1 MTGQSRLGRVEFVAM
16 MAMLVATVA
25 FSIDS
30 MLPALPQIGA
40 ELTPQALNRAQ
51 LVVTSFILGLGMG
64 TLFTGP
70 LSDSFGR
77 KPVVLTGAGI
87 YIFGA
92 ALAWAAPTLELMIA
106 ARIVQGLGAAA
117 ARIVALAIVRDLY
130 SGRDMAR
137 LMSFVMMVFTLVP
150 AISPLAGSVVIDLA
164 GWRMIFVSFIVFAL
178 ASSLWLA
185 LRLDEP
191 LPPQARRPFRRAA
204 MALALHEVLSHRT
217 VRLSIA
223 VQMLCMTTLF
233 CSISMIQQ
241 VFEAFFD
248 RADSFPVWFFMMAMI
263 AGLFSLF
270 NARVVMRLGMRR
282 MVAAALSVQIA
293 LSGAM
298 VLAFWLGLLPPAW
311 QFPLYIAWQTS
322 VFAHAALT
330 LGNINALAMEPLGH
344 IAGMGASVI
353 AAIATVGSV
362 LLTVPVGLMFNGTPM
377 PLLLAVLIAVAV
389 ARGLMTRLARSEE
402 YAV

>member
-1 MTGQSRLGRVEFVAM
+1 MTGQSRLGRIEFVAM

-25 FSIDS
+25 FSIDA

-40 ELTPQALNRAQ
+40 ELTPDALNRAQ
-51 LVVTSFILGLGMG
+51 LVVTSFILGLGIG

-70 LSDSFGR
+70 LSDSYGR
-77 KPVVLTGAGI
+77 KRVILIGSGI

-130 SGRDMAR
+130 SGREMAR

-150 AISPLAGSVVIDLA
+150 AISPLAGSVVIGIA
-164 GWRMIFVSFIVFAL
+164 GWRVIFACFAGFAL
-178 ASSLWLA
+178 ISSLWLA

-191 LPPQARRPFRRAA
+191 LALQARRPFRRAA
-204 MALALHEVLSHRT
+204 LMEAMKEVVSHRS
-217 VRLSIA
+217 VRLAIA

-241 VFEAFFD
+241 VFEVYFD
-248 RADSFPVWFFMMAMI
+248 RAAQFPQWFFLMALI
-263 AGLFSLF
+263 AGSFSLL

-282 MVAAALSVQIA
+282 MVAGALGLQIG
-293 LSGAM
+293 LSGLM
-298 VLAFWLGLLPPAW
+298 VLGFALGLPPALE
-311 QFPLYIAWQTS
+311 FALYIAWQTS
-322 VFAHAALT
+322 VFANAALT

-377 PLLLAVLIAVAV
+377 PLFLAVLVAV
-389 ARGLMTRLARSEE
+389 TVARFLMARLERAEE
-402 YAV
+402 FAA

>member
-25 FSIDS
+25 FSIDA

-40 ELTPQALNRAQ
+40 ELTPDALNRAQ

-70 LSDSFGR
+70 LSDSYGR
-77 KPVVLTGAGI
+77 KRVILIGSGV

-130 SGRDMAR
+130 SGREMAR

-164 GWRMIFVSFIVFAL
+164 GWRMIFACFAVFAL
-178 ASSLWLA
+178 ISGLWLA

-191 LPPQARRPFRRAA
+191 LAPQARRPFRRAA
-204 MALALHEVLSHRT
+204 LVLAMKEVVSHRT
-217 VRLSIA
+217 VRLAIA
-223 VQMLCMTTLF
+223 VQMLCMATLF

-241 VFEAFFD
+241 VFEIYFN
-248 RADSFPVWFFMMAMI
+248 RAAQFPQWFFLMALI
-263 AGLFSLF
+263 AGSFSLL
-270 NARVVMRLGMRR
+270 NARLVMRLGMRR
-282 MVAAALSVQIA
+282 MVSGALALQIG
-293 LSGAM
+293 LSGLM
-298 VLAFWLGLLPPAW
+298 VLSFVVGLPPAIE
-311 QFPLYIAWQTS
+311 FPLYIAWQTS
-322 VFAHAALT
+322 VFANAALT

-353 AAIATVGSV
+353 AAIATVGSI
-362 LLTVPVGLMFNGTPM
+362 LLTVSVGLMFDGTPL
-377 PLLLAVLIAVAV
+377 PLFLAVLAAVTV
-389 ARGLMTRLARSEE
+389 ARVLMGKLKRAEE
-402 YAV
+402 FTA

>member
-1 MTGQSRLGRVEFVAM
+1 MTGQSRLGRIEFVAM

-25 FSIDS
+25 FSIDA

-40 ELTPQALNRAQ
+40 ELTPDALNRAQ
-51 LVVTSFILGLGMG
+51 LVVTSFILGLGIG

-70 LSDSFGR
+70 LSDSYGR
-77 KPVVLTGAGI
+77 KRVILIGSGI

-130 SGRDMAR
+130 SGREMAR

-150 AISPLAGSVVIDLA
+150 AISPLAGSVVIGIA
-164 GWRMIFVSFIVFAL
+164 GWRVIFACFAGFAL
-178 ASSLWLA
+178 ISSLWLA

-191 LPPQARRPFRRAA
+191 LALQARRPFRRAA
-204 MALALHEVLSHRT
+204 LVEAMKEVVSHRS
-217 VRLSIA
+217 VRLAIV

-241 VFEAFFD
+241 VFEAYFD
-248 RADSFPVWFFMMAMI
+248 RAAQFPQWFFLMALI
-263 AGLFSLF
+263 AGSFSLL

-282 MVAAALSVQIA
+282 MVAGALGLQIG
-293 LSGAM
+293 LSGLM
-298 VLAFWLGLLPPAW
+298 VLGFALGLPPALE
-311 QFPLYIAWQTS
+311 FALYIAWQTS
-322 VFAHAALT
+322 VFANAALT

-377 PLLLAVLIAVAV
+377 PLFLAVLVAV
-389 ARGLMTRLARSEE
+389 TVARFLMARLERAEE
-402 YAV
+402 FAA

>member
-1 MTGQSRLGRVEFVAM
+1 MTGQSRLGRIEFVAM

-25 FSIDS
+25 FSIDA

-40 ELTPQALNRAQ
+40 ELTPDALNRAQ
-51 LVVTSFILGLGMG
+51 LVVTSFILGLGIG

-70 LSDSFGR
+70 LSDSYGR
-77 KPVVLTGAGI
+77 KRVILIGSGI

-130 SGRDMAR
+130 SGREMAR

-150 AISPLAGSVVIDLA
+150 AISPLAGSVVIGIA
-164 GWRMIFVSFIVFAL
+164 GWRVIFACFAGFAL
-178 ASSLWLA
+178 ISSLWLA

-191 LPPQARRPFRRAA
+191 LALQARRPFRRAA
-204 MALALHEVLSHRT
+204 LMEAMKEVVSHRS
-217 VRLSIA
+217 VRLAIA

-241 VFEAFFD
+241 VFEAYFD
-248 RADSFPVWFFMMAMI
+248 RAAQFPQWFFLMALI
-263 AGLFSLF
+263 AGSFSLL
-270 NARVVMRLGMRR
+270 NARLVMRLGMRR
-282 MVAAALSVQIA
+282 MVAGALGLQIG
-293 LSGAM
+293 LSGLM
-298 VLAFWLGLLPPAW
+298 VLGFALGLPPALE
-311 QFPLYIAWQTS
+311 FALYIAWQTS
-322 VFAHAALT
+322 VFANAALT

-377 PLLLAVLIAVAV
+377 PLFLAVLVAV
-389 ARGLMTRLARSEE
+389 TVARFLMARLERAEE
-402 YAV
+402 FAA

>member
-1 MTGQSRLGRVEFVAM
+1 MTGQSRLGRIEFVAM

-25 FSIDS
+25 FSIDA
-30 MLPALPQIGA
+30 MLPAVPQIGA
-40 ELTPQALNRAQ
+40 ELTPDALNRAQ
-51 LVVTSFILGLGMG
+51 LVVTSFILGLGIG

-70 LSDSFGR
+70 LSDSYGR
-77 KPVVLTGAGI
+77 KRVILIGSGV

-117 ARIVALAIVRDLY
+117 ARIIALAIVRDLY
-130 SGRDMAR
+130 SGREMAR

-150 AISPLAGSVVIDLA
+150 AISPLAGSVVIGIA
-164 GWRMIFVSFIVFAL
+164 GWRVIFACFAGFAL
-178 ASSLWLA
+178 ISSLWLA

-191 LPPQARRPFRRAA
+191 LALQARRPFRRAA
-204 MALALHEVLSHRT
+204 LMEAMKEVVSHRS
-217 VRLSIA
+217 VRLAIA

-241 VFEAFFD
+241 VFEAYFD
-248 RADSFPVWFFMMAMI
+248 RAAQFPQWFFLMALI
-263 AGLFSLF
+263 AGSFSLL

-282 MVAAALSVQIA
+282 MVAGALGLQIG
-293 LSGAM
+293 LSGLM
-298 VLAFWLGLLPPAW
+298 VLGFAVGLPPALE
-311 QFPLYIAWQTS
+311 FPLYIAWQTS
-322 VFAHAALT
+322 VFANAALT

-377 PLLLAVLIAVAV
+377 PLFLAVLVAV
-389 ARGLMTRLARSEE
+389 TVARFLMARLERAEE
-402 YAV
+402 FAA

>member
-1 MTGQSRLGRVEFVAM
+1 MTGQSRLGRIEFVAM

-25 FSIDS
+25 FSIDA

-40 ELTPQALNRAQ
+40 ELTPDALNRAQ
-51 LVVTSFILGLGMG
+51 LVVTSFILGLGIG

-70 LSDSFGR
+70 LSDSYGR
-77 KPVVLTGAGI
+77 KRVILIGSGV

-117 ARIVALAIVRDLY
+117 ARIIALAIVRDLY
-130 SGRDMAR
+130 SGREMAR

-150 AISPLAGSVVIDLA
+150 AISPLAGSVVIGIA
-164 GWRMIFVSFIVFAL
+164 GWRVIFACFAGFAL
-178 ASSLWLA
+178 ISSLWLA

-191 LPPQARRPFRRAA
+191 LALQARRPFRRAA
-204 MALALHEVLSHRT
+204 LMEAMKEVVSHRS
-217 VRLSIA
+217 VRLAIA

-241 VFEAFFD
+241 VFEAYFD
-248 RADSFPVWFFMMAMI
+248 RAAQFPQWFFLMALI
-263 AGLFSLF
+263 AGSFSLL

-282 MVAAALSVQIA
+282 MVAGALGLQIG
-293 LSGAM
+293 LSGLM
-298 VLAFWLGLLPPAW
+298 VLGFALGLPPALE
-311 QFPLYIAWQTS
+311 FALYIAWQTS
-322 VFAHAALT
+322 VFANAALT

-377 PLLLAVLIAVAV
+377 PLFLAVLVAV
-389 ARGLMTRLARSEE
+389 TVARFLMARLERAEE
-402 YAV
+402 FAA

>member
-25 FSIDS
+25 FSIDA

-40 ELTPQALNRAQ
+40 ELTPDALNRAQ
-51 LVVTSFILGLGMG
+51 LVVTSFILGLGIG

-70 LSDSFGR
+70 LSDSYGR
-77 KPVVLTGAGI
+77 KRVILIGSGV

-130 SGRDMAR
+130 SGREMAR

-150 AISPLAGSVVIDLA
+150 AISPLAGSVVIGIA
-164 GWRMIFVSFIVFAL
+164 GWRVIFACFAGFAL
-178 ASSLWLA
+178 ISSLWLA

-191 LPPQARRPFRRAA
+191 LALQARRPFRRAA
-204 MALALHEVLSHRT
+204 LMEAMKEVVSHRS
-217 VRLSIA
+217 VRLAIA

-241 VFEAFFD
+241 VFEAYFD
-248 RADSFPVWFFMMAMI
+248 RAAQFPQWFFLMALI
-263 AGLFSLF
+263 AGSFSLL

-282 MVAAALSVQIA
+282 MVAGALGLQIG
-293 LSGAM
+293 LSGLM
-298 VLAFWLGLLPPAW
+298 VLGFALGLPPALE
-311 QFPLYIAWQTS
+311 FALYIAWQTS
-322 VFAHAALT
+322 VFANAALT

-377 PLLLAVLIAVAV
+377 PLFLAVLVAV
-389 ARGLMTRLARSEE
+389 TVARFLMARLERAEE
-402 YAV
+402 FAA

>member
-1 MTGQSRLGRVEFVAM
+1 MTGQSRLGRIEFVAM

-25 FSIDS
+25 FSIDA

-40 ELTPQALNRAQ
+40 ELTPDALNRAQ
-51 LVVTSFILGLGMG
+51 LVVTSFILGLGIG

-70 LSDSFGR
+70 LSDSYGR
-77 KPVVLTGAGI
+77 KRVILIGSGI

-117 ARIVALAIVRDLY
+117 ARIIALAIVRDLY
-130 SGRDMAR
+130 SGREMAR

-150 AISPLAGSVVIDLA
+150 AISPLAGSVVIGIA
-164 GWRMIFVSFIVFAL
+164 GWRVIFACFAGFAL
-178 ASSLWLA
+178 ISSLWLA

-191 LPPQARRPFRRAA
+191 LALQARRPFRRAA
-204 MALALHEVLSHRT
+204 LMEAMKEVVSHRS
-217 VRLSIA
+217 VRLAIA

-241 VFEAFFD
+241 VFEAYFD
-248 RADSFPVWFFMMAMI
+248 RAAQFPQWFFLMALI
-263 AGLFSLF
+263 AGSFSLL

-282 MVAAALSVQIA
+282 MVAGALGLQIG
-293 LSGAM
+293 LSGLM
-298 VLAFWLGLLPPAW
+298 VLGFAVGLPPALE
-311 QFPLYIAWQTS
+311 FPLYIAWQTS
-322 VFAHAALT
+322 VFANAALT

-377 PLLLAVLIAVAV
+377 PLFLAVLVAV
-389 ARGLMTRLARSEE
+389 TVARFLMARLERAEE
-402 YAV
+402 FAA

>member
-1 MTGQSRLGRVEFVAM
+1 MTGQSRLGRIEFVAM

-25 FSIDS
+25 FSIDA

-40 ELTPQALNRAQ
+40 ELTPDALNRAQ
-51 LVVTSFILGLGMG
+51 LVVTSFILGLGIG

-70 LSDSFGR
+70 LSDSYGR
-77 KPVVLTGAGI
+77 KRVILIGSGV

-117 ARIVALAIVRDLY
+117 ARIIALAIVRDLY
-130 SGRDMAR
+130 SGREMAR

-150 AISPLAGSVVIDLA
+150 AISPLAGSVVIGIA
-164 GWRMIFVSFIVFAL
+164 GWRVIFACFAGFAL
-178 ASSLWLA
+178 ISSLWLA

-191 LPPQARRPFRRAA
+191 LALQARRPFRRAA
-204 MALALHEVLSHRT
+204 LVEAMKEVVSHRS
-217 VRLSIA
+217 VRLAIA

-241 VFEAFFD
+241 VFEAYFD
-248 RADSFPVWFFMMAMI
+248 RAAQFPQWFFLMALI
-263 AGLFSLF
+263 AGSFSLL

-282 MVAAALSVQIA
+282 MVAGALGLQIG
-293 LSGAM
+293 LSGLM
-298 VLAFWLGLLPPAW
+298 VLGFALGLPPALE
-311 QFPLYIAWQTS
+311 FALYIAWQTS
-322 VFAHAALT
+322 VFANAALT

-377 PLLLAVLIAVAV
+377 PLFLAVLVAV
-389 ARGLMTRLARSEE
+389 TVARFLMARLERAEE
-402 YAV
+402 FAA

>member
-1 MTGQSRLGRVEFVAM
+1 MTGQSRLGRIEFVAM

-25 FSIDS
+25 FSIDA
-30 MLPALPQIGA
+30 MLPALPRIGA
-40 ELTPQALNRAQ
+40 ELTPDALNRAQ
-51 LVVTSFILGLGMG
+51 LVVTSFILGLGIG

-70 LSDSFGR
+70 LSDSYGR
-77 KPVVLTGAGI
+77 KRVILIGSGV

-130 SGRDMAR
+130 SGREMAR

-150 AISPLAGSVVIDLA
+150 AISPLAGSVVIGIA
-164 GWRMIFVSFIVFAL
+164 GWRVIFACFAGFAL
-178 ASSLWLA
+178 ISSLWLA

-191 LPPQARRPFRRAA
+191 LALQARRPFRRAA
-204 MALALHEVLSHRT
+204 LVEAMKEVVSHRS
-217 VRLSIA
+217 VRLAIA

-241 VFEAFFD
+241 VFEAYFD
-248 RADSFPVWFFMMAMI
+248 RAAQFPQWFFLMALI
-263 AGLFSLF
+263 AGSFSLL

-282 MVAAALSVQIA
+282 MVAGALGLQIG
-293 LSGAM
+293 LSGLM
-298 VLAFWLGLLPPAW
+298 VLGFALGLPPALE
-311 QFPLYIAWQTS
+311 FALYIAWQTS
-322 VFAHAALT
+322 VFANAALT

-377 PLLLAVLIAVAV
+377 PLFLAVLVAV
-389 ARGLMTRLARSEE
+389 TVARFLMARLERAEE
-402 YAV
+402 FAA

>member
-1 MTGQSRLGRVEFVAM
+1 MTGQSRLGRIEFVAM

-25 FSIDS
+25 FSIDA

-40 ELTPQALNRAQ
+40 ELTPDALNRAQ
-51 LVVTSFILGLGMG
+51 LVVTSFILGLGIG
-64 TLFTGP
+64 TLFTGL
-70 LSDSFGR
+70 LSDSYGR
-77 KPVVLTGAGI
+77 KRVILIGSGV

-117 ARIVALAIVRDLY
+117 ARIIALAIVRDLY
-130 SGRDMAR
+130 SGREMAR

-150 AISPLAGSVVIDLA
+150 AISPLAGSVVIGIA
-164 GWRMIFVSFIVFAL
+164 GWRVIFACFAGFAL
-178 ASSLWLA
+178 ISSLWLA

-191 LPPQARRPFRRAA
+191 LALQARRPFRRAA
-204 MALALHEVLSHRT
+204 LVEAMKEVVSHRS
-217 VRLSIA
+217 VRLAIA

-241 VFEAFFD
+241 VFEAYFD
-248 RADSFPVWFFMMAMI
+248 RAAQFPQWFFLMALI
-263 AGLFSLF
+263 AGSFSLL

-282 MVAAALSVQIA
+282 MVAGALGLQIG
-293 LSGAM
+293 LSGLM
-298 VLAFWLGLLPPAW
+298 VLGFALGLPPALE
-311 QFPLYIAWQTS
+311 FALYIAWQTS
-322 VFAHAALT
+322 VFANAALT

-377 PLLLAVLIAVAV
+377 PLFLAVLVAV
-389 ARGLMTRLARSEE
+389 TVARFLMARLERAEE
-402 YAV
+402 FAA

>member
-1 MTGQSRLGRVEFVAM
+1 MTGQSRLGRIEFVAM

-25 FSIDS
+25 FSIDA

-40 ELTPQALNRAQ
+40 ELTPDALNRAQ
-51 LVVTSFILGLGMG
+51 LVVTSFILGLGIG

-70 LSDSFGR
+70 LSDSYGR
-77 KPVVLTGAGI
+77 KRVILIGSGV

-130 SGRDMAR
+130 SGREMAR

-150 AISPLAGSVVIDLA
+150 AISPLAGSVVIGIA
-164 GWRMIFVSFIVFAL
+164 GWRVIFACFAGFAL
-178 ASSLWLA
+178 ISSLWLA

-191 LPPQARRPFRRAA
+191 LALQARRPFRRAA
-204 MALALHEVLSHRT
+204 LVEAMKEVVSHRS
-217 VRLSIA
+217 VRLAIA

-241 VFEAFFD
+241 VFEAYFD
-248 RADSFPVWFFMMAMI
+248 RAAQFPQWFFLMALI
-263 AGLFSLF
+263 AGSFSLL

-282 MVAAALSVQIA
+282 MVSGALGLQIG
-293 LSGAM
+293 LSGFM
-298 VLAFWLGLLPPAW
+298 VIGFAVGLPPALE
-311 QFPLYIAWQTS
+311 FPLYIAWQTS
-322 VFAHAALT
+322 VFANAALT

-377 PLLLAVLIAVAV
+377 PLFLAVLVAV
-389 ARGLMTRLARSEE
+389 TVARFLMARLERAEE
-402 YAV
+402 FAA

>member
-1 MTGQSRLGRVEFVAM
+1 MTGQSRLGRIEFVAM

-25 FSIDS
+25 FSIDA

-40 ELTPQALNRAQ
+40 ELTPDALNRAQ
-51 LVVTSFILGLGMG
+51 LVVTSFILGLGIG

-70 LSDSFGR
+70 LSDSYGR
-77 KPVVLTGAGI
+77 KRVILIGSGI

-130 SGRDMAR
+130 SGREMAR

-150 AISPLAGSVVIDLA
+150 AISPLAGSVVIGIA
-164 GWRMIFVSFIVFAL
+164 GWRVIFACFAGFAL
-178 ASSLWLA
+178 ISSLWLA

-191 LPPQARRPFRRAA
+191 LALQARRPFRRAA
-204 MALALHEVLSHRT
+204 LVEAMKEVVSHRS
-217 VRLSIA
+217 VRLAIA

-241 VFEAFFD
+241 VFEAYFD
-248 RADSFPVWFFMMAMI
+248 RAAQFPQWFFLMALI
-263 AGLFSLF
+263 AGSFSLL

-282 MVAAALSVQIA
+282 MVAGALGLQIG
-293 LSGAM
+293 LSGLM
-298 VLAFWLGLLPPAW
+298 VLGFALGLPPALE
-311 QFPLYIAWQTS
+311 FALYIAWQTS
-322 VFAHAALT
+322 VFANAALT

-377 PLLLAVLIAVAV
+377 PLFLAVLVAV
-389 ARGLMTRLARSEE
+389 TVARFLMARLERAEE
-402 YAV
+402 FAA

>member
-1 MTGQSRLGRVEFVAM
+1 MTGQPRLSRLEFVAM

-25 FSIDS
+25 FSLDS
-30 MLPALPQIGA
+30 MLPALPRIGA
-40 ELTPQALNRAQ
+40 ELTPDALNRAQ
-51 LVVTSFILGLGMG
+51 LVVTSFILGLGVG

-77 KPVVLTGAGI
+77 KRVILIGSGVYILGAG
-87 YIFGA
+87 
-92 ALAWAAPTLELMIA
+92 LAWIAPSLELMIA

-130 SGRDMAR
+130 SGREMAR

-150 AISPLAGSVVIDLA
+150 AVSPLAGSVVIGLF
-164 GWRMIFVSFIVFAL
+164 GWRAIFLTFILFAL
-178 ASSLWLA
+178 ACSLWLA

-191 LPPQARRPFRRAA
+191 LPPEKRRPFRRAA
-204 MALALHEVLSHRT
+204 LVAAMREVLANPT
-217 VRLSIA
+217 VRLAIA

-241 VFEAFFD
+241 IFSVTFD
-248 RADSFPVWFFMMAMI
+248 RAPEFPFWFFIMAVI
-263 AGLFSLF
+263 AGAVSFL
-270 NARVVMRLGMRR
+270 NASIVVRLGMQR
-282 MVAAALSVQIA
+282 MVSGALGLQIV

-298 VLAFWLGLLPPAW
+298 VLAFSFGLPPAL
-311 QFPLYIAWQTS
+311 QFPLYIVWQTT
-322 VFAHAALT
+322 VFANAALT
-330 LGNINALAMEPLGH
+330 LGNINALGMEPLGH

-353 AAIATVGSV
+353 ACFATVGAV

-377 PLLLAVLIAVAV
+377 PLLLAVFCVVL
-389 ARGLMTRLARSEE
+389 LARLLMLRLSRMQDQ
-402 YAV
+402 AA

>member
-1 MTGQSRLGRVEFVAM
+1 MTGQSRLGRIEFVAM

-25 FSIDS
+25 FSIDA

-40 ELTPQALNRAQ
+40 ELTPDALNRAQ
-51 LVVTSFILGLGMG
+51 LVVTSFILGLGIG

-70 LSDSFGR
+70 LSDSYGR
-77 KPVVLTGAGI
+77 KRVILIGSGV

-117 ARIVALAIVRDLY
+117 ARIIALAIVRDLY
-130 SGRDMAR
+130 SGREMAR

-150 AISPLAGSVVIDLA
+150 AISPLAGSVVIGIA
-164 GWRMIFVSFIVFAL
+164 GWRVIFACFAGFAL
-178 ASSLWLA
+178 ISSLWLA

-191 LPPQARRPFRRAA
+191 LALQARRPFRRAA
-204 MALALHEVLSHRT
+204 LVEAMKEVVSHRS
-217 VRLSIA
+217 VRLAIA

-241 VFEAFFD
+241 VFEAYFD
-248 RADSFPVWFFMMAMI
+248 RAAQFPQWFFLMALI
-263 AGLFSLF
+263 AGSFSLL

-282 MVAAALSVQIA
+282 MVAGALGLQIG
-293 LSGAM
+293 LSGLM
-298 VLAFWLGLLPPAW
+298 VLGFALGLPPALE
-311 QFPLYIAWQTS
+311 FVLYIAWQTS
-322 VFAHAALT
+322 VFANAALT

-377 PLLLAVLIAVAV
+377 PLFLAVLVAV
-389 ARGLMTRLARSEE
+389 TVARFLMARLERAEE
-402 YAV
+402 FAA

>member
-1 MTGQSRLGRVEFVAM
+1 MTGQSRLGRIEFVAM

-25 FSIDS
+25 FSIDA

-40 ELTPQALNRAQ
+40 ELTPDALNRAQ
-51 LVVTSFILGLGMG
+51 LVVTSFILGLGIG

-70 LSDSFGR
+70 LSDSYGR
-77 KPVVLTGAGI
+77 KRVILIGSGV

-130 SGRDMAR
+130 SGREMAR

-150 AISPLAGSVVIDLA
+150 AISPLAGSVVIGIA
-164 GWRMIFVSFIVFAL
+164 GWRVIFACFAGFAL
-178 ASSLWLA
+178 ISSLWLA

-191 LPPQARRPFRRAA
+191 LALQARRPFRRAA
-204 MALALHEVLSHRT
+204 LMEAMKEVVSHRS
-217 VRLSIA
+217 VRLAIA

-241 VFEAFFD
+241 VFEAYFD
-248 RADSFPVWFFMMAMI
+248 RAAQFPQWFFLMALI
-263 AGLFSLF
+263 AGSFSLL

-282 MVAAALSVQIA
+282 MVAGALGLQIG
-293 LSGAM
+293 LSGLM
-298 VLAFWLGLLPPAW
+298 VLGFAVGLPPALE
-311 QFPLYIAWQTS
+311 FPLYIAWQTS
-322 VFAHAALT
+322 VFANAALT

-377 PLLLAVLIAVAV
+377 PLFLAVLVAV
-389 ARGLMTRLARSEE
+389 TVARFLMARLERAEE
-402 YAV
+402 FAA

>member
-25 FSIDS
+25 FSIDA

-40 ELTPQALNRAQ
+40 ELTPDAPNRAQ
-51 LVVTSFILGLGMG
+51 LVVTSFILGLGIG

-70 LSDSFGR
+70 LSDSYGR
-77 KPVVLTGAGI
+77 KRVILLGSGV
-87 YIFGA
+87 YICGA

-130 SGRDMAR
+130 SGREMAR

-150 AISPLAGSVVIDLA
+150 AISPLAGSVVIGIA
-164 GWRMIFVSFIVFAL
+164 GWRMIFACFAGFAL
-178 ASSLWLA
+178 ISSLWLA

-191 LPPQARRPFRRAA
+191 LAPKARRPFRRAA
-204 MALALHEVLSHRT
+204 LMQAMKEVVSHRT
-217 VRLSIA
+217 VRLAIA

-241 VFEAFFD
+241 VFEIYFD
-248 RADSFPVWFFMMAMI
+248 RAAHFPQWFFIMALI
-263 AGLFSLF
+263 AGCFSLL

-282 MVAAALSVQIA
+282 MVAGALTLQIV
-293 LSGAM
+293 LSGLM
-298 VLAFWLGLLPPAW
+298 VLGFALGLPPALE
-311 QFPLYIAWQTS
+311 FALYIAWQTS
-322 VFAHAALT
+322 VFANAALT

-344 IAGMGASVI
+344 IAGMAASVI

-377 PLLLAVLIAVAV
+377 PLFLAVLVAVTV
-389 ARGLMTRLARSEE
+389 ARGLMARLERPDEFVA
-402 YAV
+402 

>member
-1 MTGQSRLGRVEFVAM
+1 MTGQSRLGRIEFVAM

-25 FSIDS
+25 FSIDA

-40 ELTPQALNRAQ
+40 ELTPDALNRAQ
-51 LVVTSFILGLGMG
+51 LVVTSFILGLGIG

-70 LSDSFGR
+70 LSDSYGR
-77 KPVVLTGAGI
+77 KRVILIGSGV

-117 ARIVALAIVRDLY
+117 ARIIALAIVRDLY
-130 SGRDMAR
+130 SGREMAR

-150 AISPLAGSVVIDLA
+150 AISPLAGSVVIGIA
-164 GWRMIFVSFIVFAL
+164 GWRVIFACFAGFAL
-178 ASSLWLA
+178 ISSLWLA

-191 LPPQARRPFRRAA
+191 LALQARRPFRRAA
-204 MALALHEVLSHRT
+204 LMEAMKEVVSHRS
-217 VRLSIA
+217 VRLAIA

-241 VFEAFFD
+241 VFEAYFD
-248 RADSFPVWFFMMAMI
+248 RAAQFPQWFFLMALI
-263 AGLFSLF
+263 AGSFSLL

-282 MVAAALSVQIA
+282 MVAGALGLQIG
-293 LSGAM
+293 LSGLM
-298 VLAFWLGLLPPAW
+298 VLGFAVGLPPALE
-311 QFPLYIAWQTS
+311 FPLYIAWQTS
-322 VFAHAALT
+322 VFANAALT

-377 PLLLAVLIAVAV
+377 PLFLAVLVAV
-389 ARGLMTRLARSEE
+389 TVARFLMARLERAEE
-402 YAV
+402 FAA

>member
-1 MTGQSRLGRVEFVAM
+1 MTGQSRLGRIEFVAM

-25 FSIDS
+25 FSIDA

-40 ELTPQALNRAQ
+40 ELTPDALNRAQ
-51 LVVTSFILGLGMG
+51 LVVTSFILGLGIG

-70 LSDSFGR
+70 LSDSYGR
-77 KPVVLTGAGI
+77 KRVILIGSGV

-130 SGRDMAR
+130 SGREMAR

-150 AISPLAGSVVIDLA
+150 AISPLAGSVVIGIA
-164 GWRMIFVSFIVFAL
+164 GWRVIFACFAGFAL
-178 ASSLWLA
+178 ISSLWLA

-191 LPPQARRPFRRAA
+191 LALQARRPFRRAA
-204 MALALHEVLSHRT
+204 LMEAMKEVVSHRS
-217 VRLSIA
+217 VRLAIA

-241 VFEAFFD
+241 VFEVYFD
-248 RADSFPVWFFMMAMI
+248 RAAQFPQWFFLMALI
-263 AGLFSLF
+263 AGSFSLL
-270 NARVVMRLGMRR
+270 NARLVMRLGMRR
-282 MVAAALSVQIA
+282 MVAGALGLQIG
-293 LSGAM
+293 LSGLM
-298 VLAFWLGLLPPAW
+298 VLGFAVGLPPALE
-311 QFPLYIAWQTS
+311 FPLYIAWQTS
-322 VFAHAALT
+322 VFANAALT

-377 PLLLAVLIAVAV
+377 PLFLAVLVAV
-389 ARGLMTRLARSEE
+389 TVARFLMARLERAEE
-402 YAV
+402 FAA

>member
-1 MTGQSRLGRVEFVAM
+1 MTGQSRLGRIEFVAM

-25 FSIDS
+25 FSIDA

-40 ELTPQALNRAQ
+40 ELTPDALNRAQ
-51 LVVTSFILGLGMG
+51 LVVTSFILGLGIG

-70 LSDSFGR
+70 LSDSYGR
-77 KPVVLTGAGI
+77 KRVILIGSGV

-130 SGRDMAR
+130 SGREMAR

-150 AISPLAGSVVIDLA
+150 AISPLAGSVVIGIA
-164 GWRMIFVSFIVFAL
+164 GWRVIFACFAGFAL
-178 ASSLWLA
+178 ISSLWLA

-191 LPPQARRPFRRAA
+191 LALQARRPFRRAA
-204 MALALHEVLSHRT
+204 LMEAMKEVVSHRS
-217 VRLSIA
+217 VRLAIA

-241 VFEAFFD
+241 VFEAYFD
-248 RADSFPVWFFMMAMI
+248 RAAQFPQWFFLMALI
-263 AGLFSLF
+263 AGSFSLL

-282 MVAAALSVQIA
+282 MVAGALGLQIG
-293 LSGAM
+293 LSGLM
-298 VLAFWLGLLPPAW
+298 VLGFALGLPPALE
-311 QFPLYIAWQTS
+311 FALYIAWQTS
-322 VFAHAALT
+322 VFANAALT

-377 PLLLAVLIAVAV
+377 PLFLAVLVAV
-389 ARGLMTRLARSEE
+389 TVARFLMARLERAEE
-402 YAV
+402 FAA

>member
-1 MTGQSRLGRVEFVAM
+1 MTGQSRLGRIEFVAM
-16 MAMLVATVA
+16 IAMLVATVA
-25 FSIDS
+25 FSIDA

-40 ELTPQALNRAQ
+40 ELTPDALNRAQ
-51 LVVTSFILGLGMG
+51 LVVTSFILGLGIG

-70 LSDSFGR
+70 LSDSYGR
-77 KPVVLTGAGI
+77 KRVILIGSGV

-117 ARIVALAIVRDLY
+117 ARIIALAIVRDLY
-130 SGRDMAR
+130 SGREMAR

-150 AISPLAGSVVIDLA
+150 AISPLAGSVVIGIA
-164 GWRMIFVSFIVFAL
+164 GWRVIFACFAGFAL
-178 ASSLWLA
+178 ISSLWLA

-191 LPPQARRPFRRAA
+191 LALQARRPFRRAA
-204 MALALHEVLSHRT
+204 LMEAMKEVVSHRS
-217 VRLSIA
+217 VRLAIA

-241 VFEAFFD
+241 VFEAYFD
-248 RADSFPVWFFMMAMI
+248 RAAQFPQWFFLMALI
-263 AGLFSLF
+263 AGSFSLL

-282 MVAAALSVQIA
+282 MVAGALGLQIG
-293 LSGAM
+293 LSGLM
-298 VLAFWLGLLPPAW
+298 VLGFAVGLPPALE
-311 QFPLYIAWQTS
+311 FPLYIAWQTS
-322 VFAHAALT
+322 VFANAALT

-377 PLLLAVLIAVAV
+377 PLFLAVLVAV
-389 ARGLMTRLARSEE
+389 TVARFLMARLERAEE
-402 YAV
+402 FAA

>member
-1 MTGQSRLGRVEFVAM
+1 MTAQPRPGRVEFVAM

-30 MLPALPQIGA
+30 MLPALPRIGA
-40 ELTPQALNRAQ
+40 ELTPGALNRAQ
-51 LVVTSFILGLGMG
+51 LVVTSFILGLGLG

-77 KPVVLTGAGI
+77 KRVILIGAGV

-92 ALAWAAPTLELMIA
+92 ALAFVAPTLELMIA

-150 AISPLAGSVVIDLA
+150 AISPLVGSVVIDLA
-164 GWRMIFVSFIVFAL
+164 GWRAIFVSFMVFAL
-178 ASSLWLA
+178 ISSLWLG
-185 LRLDEP
+185 LRLQEP
-191 LPPQARRPFRRAA
+191 LPPQARRPFRRAELLR
-204 MALALHEVLSHRT
+204 ALREVLSHRT
-217 VRLSIA
+217 VRLAIA

-241 VFEAFFD
+241 IFEGVFH
-248 RADSFPVWFFMMAMI
+248 RAATFPVWFFMMALI
-263 AGLFSLF
+263 AGTFSLL

-282 MVAAALSVQIA
+282 MVSGALSLQIG
-293 LSGAM
+293 LSGVM
-298 VLAFWLGLLPPAW
+298 VVAFSMGLPPAW

-322 VFAHAALT
+322 VFANAALT

-362 LLTVPVGLMFNGTPM
+362 LLTVPVGLMYDGTPM
-377 PLLLAVLIAVAV
+377 PLLGAVLVAV
-389 ARGLMTRLARSEE
+389 SAARLLMARLTRAEALGL
-402 YAV
+402 

>member
-25 FSIDS
+25 FSIDA

-40 ELTPQALNRAQ
+40 ELTPDALNRAQ
-51 LVVTSFILGLGMG
+51 LVVTSFILGLGIG

-70 LSDSFGR
+70 LSDSYGR
-77 KPVVLTGAGI
+77 KRVILIGSGI

-130 SGRDMAR
+130 SGREMAR

-150 AISPLAGSVVIDLA
+150 AISPLAGSVVIGIA
-164 GWRMIFVSFIVFAL
+164 GWRVIFACFAGFAL
-178 ASSLWLA
+178 ISSLWLA

-191 LPPQARRPFRRAA
+191 LALQARRPFRRAA
-204 MALALHEVLSHRT
+204 LVEAMKEVVSHRS
-217 VRLSIA
+217 VRLAIA

-241 VFEAFFD
+241 VFEAYFD
-248 RADSFPVWFFMMAMI
+248 RAAQFPQWFFLMALI
-263 AGLFSLF
+263 AGSFSLL

-282 MVAAALSVQIA
+282 MVAGALGLQIG
-293 LSGAM
+293 LSGLM
-298 VLAFWLGLLPPAW
+298 VLGFALGLPPALE
-311 QFPLYIAWQTS
+311 FALYIAWQTS
-322 VFAHAALT
+322 VFANAALT

-377 PLLLAVLIAVAV
+377 PLFLAVLVAV
-389 ARGLMTRLARSEE
+389 TVARFLMARLERAEE
-402 YAV
+402 FAA